1 MSLAHDLDSQG
12 RTKEHRGETRVQPVK
27 EDKTASDFPIETC
40 SGSLSS
46 CADDLF
52 AAWSPS
58 CDGQSDA
65 LAPTTRRHCLARFQ
79 PPASCSPSSSK
90 SCSPSTNTRSGNWHA
105 FGGINRQSGFRLFC
119 NHVSVMSFG
128 LLGASCKP
136 YRRTA
141 PLLTSAQWLVATS
154 TVSSSSTPTSED
166 TTQGQHT
173 SCMSQ
178 VLTLQRLFL
187 GLLGFA
193 AFLSRPSFP
202 SWLRTMVHDTTS
214 NAPQALV
221 PGRGLTHLT

>member
-105 FGGINRQSGFRLFC
+105 IWRDQQAEWFQTVFATTYLSCRLAC
-119 NHVSVMSFG
+119 LVHH
-128 LLGASCKP
+128 AS
-136 YRRTA
+136 RTA
-141 PLLTSAQWLVATS
+141 V
-154 TVSSSSTPTSED
+154 
-166 TTQGQHT
+166 QH
-173 SCMSQ
+173 
-178 VLTLQRLFL
+178 LY
-187 GLLGFA
+187 
-193 AFLSRPSFP
+193 
-202 SWLRTMVHDTTS
+202 
-214 NAPQALV
+214 
-221 PGRGLTHLT
+221 